1 MTQRAELAQ
10 AHPESPR
17 VVTEVEHKFDV
28 RAGFAVPDLSDLTDG
43 GHVGEPEHQ
52 ELDATYYDTV
62 DRRLLTRG
70 ITLRRRSGGTDAGWH
85 LKLPK
90 AAGVRSEVRLP
101 ADART
106 SVPPALAER
115 VADCTAG
122 APLLPLARLCTQ
134 RTVRT
139 LWDAGGRPLA
149 ELALDQVSAWASA
162 PDDDV
167 ESTWAELEIELVE
180 GDVALLAAVGERLT
194 GAGATAGR
202 YPSKLARA
210 LDHRSSTH
218 APRPSAARP
227 VRSPGPS

>member
-10 AHPESPR
+10 AHPEPPM
-17 VVTEVEHKFDV
+17 VVTEIEHKFDLSP
-28 RAGFAVPDLSDLTDG
+28 GFAVPDLSDLTDG
-43 GHVGEPEHQ
+43 GHVGDPEHHD
-52 ELDATYYDTV
+52 LDATYYDTA

-70 ITLRRRSGGTDAGWH
+70 ITLRRRSGGADAGWH

-106 SVPPALAER
+106 SVPPALTER
-115 VADCTAG
+115 VVDCTAG
-122 APLLPLARLCTQ
+122 APLLPLARLCTR

-149 ELALDQVSAWASA
+149 ELALDQVSAWTSA
-162 PDDDV
+162 PDD
-167 ESTWAELEIELVE
+167 ESTWSELEVELVE
-180 GDVALLAAVGERLT
+180 GDLALLTAVGERLT
-194 GAGATAGR
+194 RAGASAGR

-210 LDHRSSTH
+210 LDHRSPTH
-218 APRPSAARP
+218 APRPRADRP